1 MGVFIKPLRSKITIL
16 RLLLQHFV
24 ILKLQTTKTL
34 FNIKP
39 R

>member
-16 RLLLQHFV
+16 RLLQHFV